1 MVVRKGRNQRV
12 GRQLLGHGSHTCY
25 MDLIAILG
33 DINGFNI
40 GGNLPYMSEEP
51 DI

>member
-1 MVVRKGRNQRV
+1 
-12 GRQLLGHGSHTCY
+12 

-51 DI
+51 DISGH